1 MKSKD
6 QQLLEEAYGK
16 VRYGKGPQPVKGN
29 YIFFKQGGEV
39 YSLTPYELKH
49 QGIMDL
55 NELDELYPESAGKGY
70 INVAL
75 GEDMNEFP
83 NYNVKPDQWYEVGDS
98 FPADHSQEAI
108 VW

>member
-1 MKSKD
+1 MKTKD

-16 VRYGKGPQPVKGN
+16 VRYAKGPQPVKGN
-29 YIFFKQGGEV
+29 YIFFKDGGEV
-39 YSLTPYELKH
+39 YSLNPYELKH
-49 QGIMDL
+49 QGIKDL
-55 NELDELYPESAGKGY
+55 NELDELYPEAAGKGMVK
-70 INVAL
+70 VAV

-83 NYNVKPDQWYEVGDS
+83 NYSVTPDKWYEVEDS